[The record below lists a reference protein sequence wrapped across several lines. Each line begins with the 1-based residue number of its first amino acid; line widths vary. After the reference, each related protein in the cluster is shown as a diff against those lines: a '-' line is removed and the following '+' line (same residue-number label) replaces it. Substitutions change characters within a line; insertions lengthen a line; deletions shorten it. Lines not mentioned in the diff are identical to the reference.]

1 MHQQEHLVADIVYDL
16 MGRFRRLPA
25 DDRRLKIIATLEA
38 AAWVIATDGLSE
50 MDRVSVSEEE
60 LTERNKHYSEI
71 FTAMLARRVKDIIAE
86 D

>member
-16 MGRFRRLPA
+16 MGRFKRLPT

-50 MDRVSVSEEE
+50 MDRVNISEEE
-60 LTERNKHYSEI
+60 LIERNHHYSEI
-71 FTAMLARRVKDIIAE
+71 FAAMLAHRIKEIIAE
-86 D
+86 G